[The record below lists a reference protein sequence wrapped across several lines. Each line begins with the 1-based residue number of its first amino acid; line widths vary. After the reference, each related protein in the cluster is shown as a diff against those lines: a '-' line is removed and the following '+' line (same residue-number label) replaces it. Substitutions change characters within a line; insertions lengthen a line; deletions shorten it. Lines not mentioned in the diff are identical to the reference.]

1 MKICLLMQDSI
12 SVNGKYFRKYI
23 NEADIQARIVELGK
37 ALTQEYEGKNPLF
50 VGVLNGGFL
59 FAADLFRQ
67 FEFECEIT
75 FVKLTSYKGMSSTGN
90 VNEVIGLDTDI
101 RGRHVVVLEDIID
114 TGKTL
119 YEFMPNLLEQGADSA
134 RIATLLHKP
143 DALKFDVKIDYIGF
157 SVPNKFLVGYG
168 LDFDQKGRNYR
179 DIYQLDE

>member
-1 MKICLLMQDSI
+1 MSKRI
-12 SVNGKYFRKYI
+12 SVNGKYFKKYI
-23 NEADIQARIVELGK
+23 DEADIQARIVELGK
-37 ALTQEYEGKNPLF
+37 ILTQEYQDKDPLF

-59 FAADLFRQ
+59 FAADLFKQ

-90 VNEVIGLDTDI
+90 VNEVIGLDMDVT
-101 RGRHVVVLEDIID
+101 GRHIIVLEDIID

-119 YEFMPNLLEQGADSA
+119 YEFMPKLLRQGASSA
-134 RIATLLHKP
+134 RLVSLLHKP